1 MGLKTGLPTSKLTQ
15 KLEQNEFKLSSLL
28 EITKAINNNV
38 PIQTILKIFEYII
51 REQLGISKLILY
63 TNNQVKWDCI
73 LHFGSR
79 GLNKKINVD
88 KELSHIQEIT
98 VIESSSIETL
108 NSFDVVI
115 PIIHKKNPIA
125 YLLIGDLE
133 EELFNISPGLKHMPF
148 IQTLASI
155 IVVAIENKRFSNE
168 ILEQEINNKEMELAG
183 EMQKLLF
190 PVDLPSNQQLDV
202 AARYESKHL
211 VGGDYYDFIALN
223 ENEYFFC
230 IADVSGKG
238 VSAALLMSNFQAK
251 LRANIKYNHKKMSL
265 SGLIKELNEDVNNA
279 AKGEKFITFFAAH
292 FHSKT
297 KVLQYINAGHN
308 YPILIDQNQT
318 RFLNKGCIGLGMLE
332 TIPKIELEKIKLSE
346 NTILICYTDGLV
358 ELENSNGI
366 AFETENLIKV
376 VKKNFNQSM
385 KDLDLTIFSRLD
397 EFKGNKEFMDDTA
410 VMSCRFY
417 A

>member
-1 MGLKTGLPTSKLTQ
+1 MDLKTGASTSKLTQ

-63 TNNQVKWDCI
+63 ANNQVKWDCI

-79 GLNKKINVD
+79 GLNKKINVE

-148 IQTLASI
+148 IQTLTSI

-168 ILEQEINNKEMELAG
+168 ILEQEINNKEMELAA

-190 PVDLPSNQQLDV
+190 PIDLPSNQQLDV

-211 VGGDYYDFIALN
+211 VGGDYYDFITLN

-251 LRANIKYNHKKMSL
+251 LRANIKYNHKNMSL
-265 SGLIKELNEDVNNA
+265 SGLIKELNDDVNNA

-292 FHSKT
+292 YHCKT

-332 TIPKIELEKIKLSE
+332 KIPKIELEQIKLSE

-385 KDLDLTIFSRLD
+385 KDLDSTIFSRLD
-397 EFKGNKEFMDDTA
+397 EFKGNKQFMDDTA

-417 A
+417 S